1 MDTNQG
7 EIIFHYYITRHK
19 KGGHDL
25 WLWCWI

>member
-25 WLWCWI
+25 